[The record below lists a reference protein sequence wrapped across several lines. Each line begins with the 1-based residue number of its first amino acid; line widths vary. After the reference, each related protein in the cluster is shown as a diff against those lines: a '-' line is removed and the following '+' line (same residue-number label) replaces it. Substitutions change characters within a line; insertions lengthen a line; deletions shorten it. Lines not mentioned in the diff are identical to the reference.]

1 VFADIKFDSK
11 VLEDIKEAMEPYT
24 DDMFRQ
30 RKGRWMAVVELAHVE
45 RVEPGPDEDK
55 FPSVKLRIV
64 AIEVA
69 PDEFSDERLRELQ
82 RGLYRLRTKGG
93 TLDAEL
99 HPDVQQARDVLKHG
113 SGLLVGASSAQG

>member
-1 VFADIKFDSK
+1 MTDIKFDSK
-11 VLEDIKEAMEPYT
+11 VLEDVKEALENYAP
-24 DDMFRQ
+24 DMFHQ

-45 RVEPGPDEDK
+45 RVEPGPDEDR

-69 PDEFSDERLRELQ
+69 ADEYSDERLRELQ

-93 TLDAEL
+93 TLDGEL
-99 HPDVQQARDVLKHG
+99 DPDVQQARDVLKHG
-113 SGLLVGASSAQG
+113 AGLLVGSDS